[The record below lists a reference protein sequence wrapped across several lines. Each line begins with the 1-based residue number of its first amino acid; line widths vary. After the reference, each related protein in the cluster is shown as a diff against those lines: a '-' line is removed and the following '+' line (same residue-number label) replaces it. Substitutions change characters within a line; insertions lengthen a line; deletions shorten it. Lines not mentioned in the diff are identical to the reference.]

1 MRWLDWFRKRG
12 YRVTLRELYAAPT
25 LGGWRQ
31 LMRSRSPEKPAE
43 ETAEETAP
51 GESVWPTMTEGT
63 PFPLTPVQHAYL
75 TGRMPGQPL
84 GGVGCHLYQ
93 EFAG

>member
-43 ETAEETAP
+43 ETAS
-51 GESVWPTMTEGT
+51 GESVWPTMTEAT

-75 TGRMPGQPL
+75 TGRMLDSPSAAWAAICIRSLPAIL
-84 GGVGCHLYQ
+84 
-93 EFAG
+93 